1 MVPRYQ
7 LVHSCQVA
15 PPSLPSEWLLFSHQI
30 AGCTAGMHKS
40 TNEVAS
46 VCWCWKNL
54 RCCLDPLHLP
64 NCSGCS
70 LQAIYQSPLHCLLQ
84 VSVILGFLA
93 FYFWGMKEAH
103 THTHST
109 AGHWCG
115 GLMIKQALHVG
126 VSKGQ
131 NPKHESNSLKV
142 CFKLGKPALSCRQ
155 LQTKWDGHRWI
166 RSVNTSNVVKN
177 WSKGLQSCDLGEQ
190 NTCVAI

>member
-64 NCSGCS
+64 ICSGCS

-103 THTHST
+103 THTFHCWTLVWGPHDKTGS
-109 AGHWCG
+109 ACWCFKRSESQAW
-115 GLMIKQALHVG
+115 IKQFEGLFQAGKAGFVL
-126 VSKGQ
+126 Q
-131 NPKHESNSLKV
+131 ANTNQMRRPSLNQI
-142 CFKLGKPALSCRQ
+142 S
-155 LQTKWDGHRWI
+155 
-166 RSVNTSNVVKN
+166 
-177 WSKGLQSCDLGEQ
+177 
-190 NTCVAI
+190 